1 MKSVFRHI
9 LEILKISLIR
19 MKSLQE
25 ILIELLN
32 IVETKIYITP
42 PILFYPGKLGASS
55 RLLRVDYYG
64 TAGVSCVDDCDVD
77 DCDYLAEG

>member
-1 MKSVFRHI
+1 MGEKFPRIPLSPPRESENLDEGLGQVEGSFFC
-9 LEILKISLIR
+9 KIFDR
-19 MKSLQE
+19 
-25 ILIELLN
+25 
-32 IVETKIYITP
+32 
-42 PILFYPGKLGASS
+42 YPGKLGDSS

>member
-32 IVETKIYITP
+32 IVETKVYTTP
-42 PILFYPGKLGASS
+42 HP
-55 RLLRVDYYG
+55 LLMQGLMCTSALNPSAR
-64 TAGVSCVDDCDVD
+64 T
-77 DCDYLAEG
+77 LTII

>member
-1 MKSVFRHI
+1 MIYVSY
-9 LEILKISLIR
+9 LIPFDNA
-19 MKSLQE
+19 S
-25 ILIELLN
+25 
-32 IVETKIYITP
+32 P
-42 PILFYPGKLGASS
+42 AKLSASS

>member
-32 IVETKIYITP
+32 IVETKIYTTP
-42 PILFYPGKLGASS
+42 PHP
-55 RLLRVDYYG
+55 LLLQGLMCTSALNPSAR
-64 TAGVSCVDDCDVD
+64 T
-77 DCDYLAEG
+77 LTII